1 MGKSKLPKDI
11 ADFLRSRG
19 LARQRVYVPAE
30 DRHSLVSEH
39 VPCLLLEV
47 EADYERRG
55 VTFSVEASPRKMFSR
70 VFGKSLVAHKFNL
83 KLRTAARVAS
93 AAWRAWREWFTRQ
106 ERPRLEQLR
115 MLAQETGR
123 EYQSLYFSYIE
134 IRGELRSGK
143 AVVVEFY
150 ARFHSIPA
158 TAIERMIEIAGASIA
173 SCPWRVHEIFPE
185 SNAPNGNP
193 SDIA

>member
-11 ADFLRSRG
+11 AVLLRARG
-19 LARQRVYVPAE
+19 LAGQRVYVPAD

-39 VPCLLLEV
+39 VPRLLLEI

-55 VTFSVEASPRKMFSR
+55 VTFSTEASPRKMFSK
-70 VFGKSLVAHKFNL
+70 VFGKSLVAHRFNL
-83 KLRTAARVAS
+83 KVRTAARVAS
-93 AAWRAWREWFTRQ
+93 AAWRAWREWFSRQ

-115 MLAQETGR
+115 ALAQETGR

-173 SCPWRVHEIFPE
+173 SCPWRV
-185 SNAPNGNP
+185 SGNI
-193 SDIA
+193 S